1 MNSQTMAARQ
11 VGRTIP
17 EQIQASKILK
27 MGLQE
32 LQSFVE
38 QQVLENPALAVEE
51 SARCPLCGAPLSDH
65 SSCRI
70 CGSSLDSASGHETD
84 GDDVREFEGAVSF
97 ADDDGYDPF
106 GSIAAETDLQCYLH
120 SQTAAEFDGHL
131 LLIADYIVDSLDDRG
146 YFTESLLETACLFG
160 VSVPELTEILD
171 EIHKFDPPGIAATDV
186 RECLLI
192 QIHQIGSQTEECALA
207 ERIITQCWEELSKVK
222 WQMIATKLDVS
233 RDDVKAAVNFI
244 ASELTPYPASLYRA
258 PWQEFAP
265 SHVAKIVPDV
275 VMRQTENGLSV
286 EVVDFRL
293 GVLKIDEIYEAVYNQ
308 VREPGHS
315 FSDEERKHVC
325 QQVNNARCVLEAID
339 LRKATLARMSL
350 HLSQQQNDFV
360 TRGRQHLKPM
370 TQKQVAQA
378 LGVHESTVSRAVS
391 EKYVQ
396 LPSGEVVSFDLFF
409 DSALPIKEK
418 IIQIVSASGPA
429 GQPSDSQIAA
439 KLAEQGI
446 QIARRT
452 VAKYRFQLQLPACHL
467 RAA

>member
-1 MNSQTMAARQ
+1 
-11 VGRTIP
+11 
-17 EQIQASKILK
+17 
-27 MGLQE
+27 
-32 LQSFVE
+32 
-38 QQVLENPALAVEE
+38 
-51 SARCPLCGAPLSDH
+51 
-65 SSCRI
+65 
-70 CGSSLDSASGHETD
+70 
-84 GDDVREFEGAVSF
+84 
-97 ADDDGYDPF
+97 
-106 GSIAAETDLQCYLH
+106 
-120 SQTAAEFDGHL
+120 
-131 LLIADYIVDSLDDRG
+131 
-146 YFTESLLETACLFG
+146 
-160 VSVPELTEILD
+160 
-171 EIHKFDPPGIAATDV
+171 
-186 RECLLI
+186 
-192 QIHQIGSQTEECALA
+192 
-207 ERIITQCWEELSKVK
+207 
-222 WQMIATKLDVS
+222 MIATKLDVS